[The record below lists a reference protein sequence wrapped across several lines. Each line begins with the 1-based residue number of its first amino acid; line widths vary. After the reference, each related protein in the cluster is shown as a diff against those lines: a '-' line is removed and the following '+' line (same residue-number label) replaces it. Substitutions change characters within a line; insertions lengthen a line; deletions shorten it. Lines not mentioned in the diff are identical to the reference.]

1 VIRAADKL
9 ALRGK
14 SKEQL
19 VALAGRYLLA
29 EDLQGADRIRLIE
42 ALSRAAS
49 TNEPR
54 SEEVGADRAYGVFEV
69 RLQLEGLFMVC
80 ALGGPEH

>member
-1 VIRAADKL
+1 MMPREDIRAADKL

-19 VALAGRYLLA
+19 AALASRYLSA
-29 EDLQGADRIRLIE
+29 EEVQGADRIRLIE

-49 TNEPR
+49 TN
-54 SEEVGADRAYGVFEV
+54 
-69 RLQLEGLFMVC
+69 
-80 ALGGPEH
+80 